1 MNTIINPPK
10 SQWPGI
16 LKRPEVKQ
24 ESLISKVESII
35 HEVKINGDKAL
46 KRFTQKFDHWDAEE
60 LLLTEEEKKK
70 ALEAV
75 DVDLRNA
82 INLAKGNIEKFHRS
96 QIEREK
102 KVETIFGVQCWRK
115 SIAVEKVGLYI
126 PGGSAPLLS
135 TLLMLA
141 IPARIAG
148 CKQITVCSP
157 AIHGNLHPGLIYI
170 LSELKINSVY
180 KVGGAQAIAAMAY
193 GTESINPVDKIFGPG
208 NNYVTK
214 AKQIVS
220 FSGTA
225 IDLPAGPSELAVYA
239 DDTAIP
245 QFVAA
250 DLLSQAEH
258 GADSQVI
265 LVTTNEDVLHKVKK
279 EIEIQKLELTRQ
291 RQIDGS
297 LKNSKLICLPD
308 VNDCFHLLNEYA
320 PEHLILASD
329 FADKLVEKVINA
341 GSVFLG
347 NYSPE
352 SAGDYVSG
360 TNHTLPTNGFARS
373 YSGVSLDSF
382 LKKIT
387 FQKLSREG
395 LLNVGKAIEDL
406 ATAEGLDAH
415 KNAVSIRVKR
425 K

>member
-35 HEVKINGDKAL
+35 HEVKNNGDKAL

-75 DVDLRNA
+75 DVDLKNA

-308 VNDCFHLLNEYA
+308 VNDCFHLLNVYA

>member
-193 GTESINPVDKIFGPG
+193 GTESINTVDKIFGPG

>member
-35 HEVKINGDKAL
+35 HEVKNNGDKAL

-75 DVDLRNA
+75 DVDLKNA

-102 KVETIFGVQCWRK
+102 KVETISGVQCWRK

-279 EIEIQKLELTRQ
+279 EIEIQKLELTRH

-308 VNDCFHLLNEYA
+308 VSDCFHLLNEYA